1 MYLLYYVAISTVKKR
16 EMRKRSDNVLV
27 KLCSHWYCK
36 ERKKGGKNTGTVV
49 RVEGYDPV
57 NMTIVYILALLFFVS
72 VYWKRV
78 KVLYLLVVTSLE
90 GLQWWSLIISLN
102 VQSNRK
108 ISVVRTNKNWEMAS
122 VLTKFD
128 YW

>member
-1 MYLLYYVAISTVKKR
+1 M
-16 EMRKRSDNVLV
+16 
-27 KLCSHWYCK
+27 
-36 ERKKGGKNTGTVV
+36 
-49 RVEGYDPV
+49 
-57 NMTIVYILALLFFVS
+57 
-72 VYWKRV
+72 

-108 ISVVRTNKNWEMAS
+108 ISVVRTNKNWEMTS